1 MASYRKP
8 RNVRL
13 TTCLAPTLFVSM
25 CLLSYWYGSIVPAS
39 ISMVLRLPLAYA
51 AYVRH
56 QQTFYLTTKWVLRVT
71 HNDSVPVPT
80 KWNDVCGWLI
90 SEYIYIDI
98 YIYIYVA
105 IYVLLSKFMFLSTH
119 FPSQHHISLCT
130 WCKNNDGATNV
141 VQGHLHI
148 CMHMFIFAY
157 LYLYIYIY
165 IYILSIA
172 NITGPMNPSRMMP
185 PTPFGS

>member
-1 MASYRKP
+1 MPDTEATVTVDIANTPASPYQLDTCRQNHRIMFIVGVRPILVLLLETNKKNKIIKRKGTTCSVMASYRKP

-80 KWNDVCGWLI
+80 K
-90 SEYIYIDI
+90 
-98 YIYIYVA
+98 
-105 IYVLLSKFMFLSTH
+105 
-119 FPSQHHISLCT
+119 
-130 WCKNNDGATNV
+130 
-141 VQGHLHI
+141 
-148 CMHMFIFAY
+148 
-157 LYLYIYIY
+157 
-165 IYILSIA
+165 
-172 NITGPMNPSRMMP
+172 
-185 PTPFGS
+185 